1 MIKEPTFAFHAA
13 SITGQGAIGTDYA
26 MAWHND
32 SNGIGSV
39 GQADCPDRSR
49 TTNSLSDLCIG
60 QGRSYRDISQGTPYF
75 TLEGRA
81 SGLHRQT
88 VDCAKIAGKV
98 TKNRI
103 GQAARIDSRF
113 QSKTILAIMK
123 PQQAAHSHFMICPI
137 NGPQVPVMVRYENHL
152 SDGRVDSI
160 NK

>member
-13 SITGQGAIGTDYA
+13 SITGQGAIGTYYA

-49 TTNSLSDLCIG
+49 TTNSLSDLCIR
-60 QGRSYRDISQGTPYF
+60 QGRSYRDVSQGPPDF
-75 TLEGRA
+75 TLKGRA
-81 SGLHRQT
+81 SSLHRQT
-88 VDCAKIAGKV
+88 VDCVQIAGKV
-98 TKNRI
+98 TTDYI
-103 GQAARIDSRF
+103 GQAARIVSRF
-113 QSKTILAIMK
+113 QIETILAIMK
-123 PQQAAHSHFMICPI
+123 PQQAAHPCFIICPI
-137 NGPQVPVMVRYENHL
+137 NGPQISVMVRYENHL